1 METRERSGSFHVLGA
16 LAGVIVGL
24 LLVGVVS
31 HLPIRHVI
39 QVTPAAVA
47 AVFVARAGRAA
58 RYAALP
64 IFLLWLLIM
73 VAIWLFLLGVANFV
87 SGHFTRPEIVLTV
100 VIGLSSL
107 WGIVAVL
114 RQPRAWPLPAL
125 VYFVVFAVL
134 QWAGLWLSLRPAFAR
149 R

>member
-1 METRERSGSFHVLGA
+1 METSERSDSFRILGA

-24 LLVGVVS
+24 LLVGAVS

-39 QVTPAAVA
+39 QVTPAAIA

-73 VAIWLFLLGVANFV
+73 VAIWLFLLGLARVV
-87 SGHFTRPEIVLTV
+87 TGHFTTAEIVLTV

-107 WGIVAVL
+107 WGIVVVL
-114 RQPRAWPLPAL
+114 RRPRARPLPAI
-125 VYFVVFAVL
+125 VFFILFAAL
-134 QWAGLWLSLRPAFAR
+134 QWSGLWLSMRPQFAR